1 MLPSGAPPAHT
12 AVTVR
17 PVAPSGR
24 FQSRSR
30 RESTTSG
37 HDRVRK
43 AVRIRKDAAAVR
55 RRVDLDAALDRPGGR
70 EPRTHEAP
78 RIELWRPSLLVGV
91 VGEDL
96 KNRVAALEV
105 IDPEAP
111 RIGGLVDGAD
121 VHEAQRTV
129 EPLGGREVVNGHR
142 DMVETWALGHTQR
155 AFRRDPSRIGDGV
168 ILQVTP
174 STSSRSVPSG
184 SKKKVIRTPPS
195 AFSGSRWKGTPPAL
209 RTAANGSTLATLN
222 PMWRKPRCRSSASQV
237 DGCASSIRLSSTVAD
252 TTSSTA

>member
-78 RIELWRPSLLVGV
+78 RIELWRPSVLVGV

-129 EPLGGREVVNGHR
+129 EPLCRREVLDRHR
-142 DMVETWALGHTQR
+142 DMVEAGTLRHTQR
-155 AFRRDPSRIGDGV
+155 TFRRDPSRIGDGV
-168 ILQVTP
+168 ILQVTLHELEERP
-174 STSSRSVPSG
+174 VGVEEERD
-184 SKKKVIRTPPS
+184 TPVS
-195 AFSGSRWKGTPPAL
+195 YTHL
-209 RTAANGSTLATLN
+209 TLPT
-222 PMWRKPRCRSSASQV
+222 
-237 DGCASSIRLSSTVAD
+237 I
-252 TTSSTA
+252 